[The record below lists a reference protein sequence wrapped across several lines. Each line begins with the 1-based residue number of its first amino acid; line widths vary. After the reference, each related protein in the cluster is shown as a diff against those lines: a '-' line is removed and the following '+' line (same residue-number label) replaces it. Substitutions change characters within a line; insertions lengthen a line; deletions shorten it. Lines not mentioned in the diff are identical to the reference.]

1 MDQTSIVEK
10 LESKFGPVTE
20 VRPGVFKASESFKGR
35 NYAVRYF
42 QLHANVFD
50 IAGRLNAYQEDLMA
64 ETFFDP
70 EVPADLRWNH
80 YLYLLTDANAFDS
93 FQEFS
98 SVKAQI
104 EGDRAYSRKVI
115 LTEAEF
121 EEMLLE
127 EPVEVSPSLPVDVSH
142 QWIRHLEE
150 RELSFIL
157 DDQISAPQSARLI
170 KEGYKKSYVPP
181 SDVSELSGPEG
192 HAGNQFLTTLK
203 IESFR
208 SYPSQKTFEFG
219 DVNLIFGANGVGK
232 TSLLEA
238 IEYLYCG
245 GNKRSGENI
254 EGVAV
259 TGRFIGSEDEMV
271 TSSSTNAAILRA
283 RNAHWYSKIDV
294 RKPSLID
301 SFAKF
306 NFLDTDAA
314 VHLSTSNDSEER
326 LKNDIARLLLGTEVE
341 KMSSRLARVGEK
353 LKEEIRCSNKNVE
366 VNEAQLLSAEERL
379 KSELK
384 SPKMSDGLYVDLCHV
399 LEKCGWLTVPES
411 KDLSVEFREA
421 LHSASSAAKEIETRS
436 SKDVTLEPGLI
447 SEMIVERELNLKE
460 AEDLSERIKK
470 ILFEKN
476 DALRQEESL
485 KKSVSRFRTLLEYAR
500 SGFTK
505 KLSEKSVLRDQY
517 ENMRERLSLVDSE
530 LRGFPRELD
539 LEVDLHEAYQSCS
552 GKIGDLKERVTSLGV
567 EVKTLESTM
576 ESVAVFKQ
584 RLLSAASEIISNT
597 HDREHCPLCQ
607 TRFEA
612 EELEERMGMK
622 FESVEEKMLLDAQKR
637 LEDASKTLAREEHIF
652 AVLEKLKKF
661 VGPQRSLTIKQA
673 IESFKKTKATLDQVE
688 KDISKLDEELKY
700 LERNGLSE
708 SDLHKLLFESQLDT
722 LPTSEDL
729 ESMHS
734 DVESLLEQNFAN
746 QEKLKTDLSLA
757 EEEISK
763 LTDIPT
769 GSEGASPDRKIQGL
783 RDRIADLDNLHSA
796 VAALDSLLKDFR
808 SIGKGSLRQQLEQAR
823 GLAERLELAVQSE
836 LYSDQTLQKLKDEV
850 FALRESLDAER
861 RALSKLNEADA
872 LIDTMVNQLKEG
884 TLADQVLRSNA
895 ADISAIFSTI
905 HAPNE
910 FKVDVSNGGSLNL
923 TRVESN
929 ENVSLTQMSTGQRA
943 AYALSL
949 FLSMNKSLVAGP
961 PVILMDDPIA
971 HIDDLNILSF
981 LDHLRDIAI
990 AGSRQIFLATA
1001 DAKLA
1006 GLFRQKFRFMGD
1018 ARFREFKLAR

>member
-10 LESKFGPVTE
+10 LESKFGPVAE
-20 VRPGVFKASESFKGR
+20 VRPGVFKASENFKGR
-35 NYAVRYF
+35 DYAVRYF
-42 QLHANVFD
+42 QLNANVFD
-50 IAGRLNAYQEDLMA
+50 IAERLNAYQEDLMA
-64 ETFFDP
+64 ETFYDP

-80 YLYLLTDANAFDS
+80 YLYLLTEAEAFDG

-98 SVKAQI
+98 SVKAKI

-127 EPVEVSPSLPVDVSH
+127 EPVEVSPGLPVDVSH
-142 QWIRHLEE
+142 QWIRNLDE
-150 RELSFIL
+150 RKLSFVL
-157 DDQISAPQSARLI
+157 DDQISAPRSARMI
-170 KEGYKKSYVPP
+170 KEGYKQSYVPP

-192 HAGNQFLTTLK
+192 CAGNQFLATLE

-208 SYPSQKTFEFG
+208 SYPSQRTFEFG
-219 DVNLIFGANGVGK
+219 NVNLIFGANGVGK

-245 GNKRSGENI
+245 GNKRSVENT
-254 EGVAV
+254 EGAAV
-259 TGRFIGSEDEMV
+259 IGRFIGSEDPMI
-271 TSSSTNAAILRA
+271 TSSSTNSANLRT

-341 KMSSRLARVGEK
+341 KMSSKLSRVGEK
-353 LKEEIRCSNKNVE
+353 LKEEIRYSNKNVE
-366 VNEAQLLSAEERL
+366 VSEEQLLSAEERL
-379 KSELK
+379 KSELN
-384 SPKMSDGLYVDLCHV
+384 SPQMSDGLYVDLCHV
-399 LEKCGWLTVPES
+399 LERCGWLAMPKS
-411 KDLSVEFREA
+411 KDFSVEFREA

-436 SKDVTLEPGLI
+436 VKSTTLEPELI
-447 SEMIVERELNLKE
+447 TKIIVEKELDLKE
-460 AEDLSERIKK
+460 AEDLSERLKK

-485 KKSVSRFRTLLEYAR
+485 KKSVSRIRSLLEYAR

-505 KLSEKSVLRDQY
+505 KRSEKSVLRDQH
-517 ENMRERLSLVDSE
+517 ENMRERLSLAGSE
-530 LRGFPRELD
+530 LGPFPLELD
-539 LEVDLHEAYQSCS
+539 LELDLHEACQSCS
-552 GKIGDLKERVTSLGV
+552 GKIGDLKERVTSLSG

-576 ESVAVFKQ
+576 ESAAVLKQ

-597 HDREHCPLCQ
+597 HDREHCPLCR

-612 EELEERMGMK
+612 EELEERMEK
-622 FESVEEKMLLDAQKR
+622 KLESVEEKMLLDAQKR
-637 LEDASKTLAREEHIF
+637 LEDASKTLATEEHLF
-652 AVLEKLKKF
+652 VVLEKLKNF
-661 VGPQRSLTIKQA
+661 VGPQRSLTIKKA
-673 IESFKKTKATLDQVE
+673 IDALKKANATLDQVE
-688 KDISKLDEELKY
+688 KDILKLDKELKY
-700 LERNGLSE
+700 LEKKGLSE
-708 SDLHKLLFESQLDT
+708 SDLHKLLFESELDA
-722 LPTSEDL
+722 LPTPEDL
-729 ESMHS
+729 ELMHLE
-734 DVESLLEQNFAN
+734 VESLLEQNFAN
-746 QEKLKTDLSLA
+746 QQKLKTGLSLA
-757 EEEISK
+757 EEKISK
-763 LTDIPT
+763 LTDMPT
-769 GSEGASPDRKIQGL
+769 GSEGDSPDRKIQVL
-783 RDRIADLDNLHSA
+783 RDRIADLDKLHSA
-796 VAALDSLLKDFR
+796 VAALDSVLKDFR
-808 SIGKGSLRQQLEQAR
+808 SIAKGGLRQQLEQAR
-823 GLAERLELAVQSE
+823 GLAERLDLAVQSE
-836 LYSDQTLQKLKDEV
+836 LHSDQTVQKLKGEV
-850 FALRESLDAER
+850 SALKESLDAER
-861 RALSKLNEADA
+861 SARLRLNEANS
-872 LIDTMVNQLKEG
+872 LIDDMVNQVKEG
-884 TLADQVLRSNA
+884 TLSDQVLRSNA
-895 ADISAIFSTI
+895 ADIGAIFSTI

-910 FKVDVSNGGSLNL
+910 FKVDVSSGGSLNL

-929 ENVSLTQMSTGQRA
+929 DHVSLVQMSTGQRA

-990 AGSRQIFLATA
+990 NGSRQIFLATA

-1006 GLFRQKFRFMGD
+1006 GLFRQKFRFMGED
-1018 ARFREFKLAR
+1018 GFREFKLAR